1 MSTKI
6 KESKTSKVVQEI
18 VPAPYVLKPGDSRFT
33 FRNLFIEYA
42 RFHSDKT

>member
-6 KESKTSKVVQEI
+6 KESKTSKVDEEI
-18 VPAPYVLKPGDSRFT
+18 VPAPYVLKSGESRFT

-42 RFHSDKT
+42 RFHSDHT